1 MPVTTSR
8 SKSINVKKKPIV
20 SLTKKLK
27 LYHVIW
33 RDAFT
38 EEDIW
43 HDAES
48 IKSEDYI
55 CETVGFL
62 IEDNNKPN
70 YITIASTATHDEYFC
85 SVINIPKSMII
96 KKTALKISGSK

>member
-1 MPVTTSR
+1 MPATNAKP
-8 SKSINVKKKPIV
+8 KSVRTRKKPIT

-43 HDAES
+43 HDADS

-70 YITIASTATHDEYFC
+70 YITIASTATHDEYYC

-96 KKTALKISGSK
+96 KQTILKVSNPK